1 MFGIGLPELLV
12 IAVIA
17 LLVVGPK
24 KLPELAKTLGK
35 GLSEFKKATEGA
47 TEDLK
52 GALKDDEKPK
62 NGDGRNDSF
71 LPDLA
76 KTLGKGFSE
85 FKKATEGITED
96 FKEAL
101 KNDEKPKEDDGWKD
115 SLLMKKPDTEETK
128 TDLSDKIPPKQ

>member
-12 IAVIA
+12 IAIIA

-35 GLSEFKKATEGA
+35 GFSEFKKATEGA

-52 GALKDDEKPK
+52 EALKDDEKPK
-62 NGDGRNDSF
+62 TGDGGNDSF
-71 LPDLA
+71 LPELA

-101 KNDEKPKEDDGWKD
+101 KEDEKPKNDNGWKD
-115 SLLMKKPDTEETK
+115 SLLMKKPDTGEAK

>member
-12 IAVIA
+12 IAIIA

-35 GLSEFKKATEGA
+35 GFSEFKKAAEGA

-52 GALKDDEKPK
+52 GALKDDEKLK
-62 NGDGRNDSF
+62 TGDGGNNSF

-101 KNDEKPKEDDGWKD
+101 KDDEKPKNDDGWKD
-115 SLLMKKPDTEETK
+115 SLLMKKPDAEETRNG
-128 TDLSDKIPPKQ
+128 LSDKIPPKH